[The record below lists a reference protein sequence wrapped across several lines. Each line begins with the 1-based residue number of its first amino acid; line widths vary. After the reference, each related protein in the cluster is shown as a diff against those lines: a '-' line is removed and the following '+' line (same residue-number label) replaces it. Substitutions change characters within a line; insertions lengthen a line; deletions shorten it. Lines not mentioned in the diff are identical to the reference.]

1 MPCVFYGSTRERPLA
16 GPEPPC
22 RVHVAMTEVR
32 SFRDIVRLFFIYER
46 EFRWAVTV
54 TVVVAVLGAFLLPNR
69 YQSTARL
76 LIKPG
81 GADMLLPIG
90 ASGRQVMLS
99 PVPQHDLVTNDEKI
113 LTGQQIVNQVARD
126 LIAERAAAP
135 PPGSLWKRAKADVG
149 RLGRAGLRGVRD
161 VLAFVGLVDHSTQ
174 AERLSRTLVKRF
186 SVQRVP
192 GSSIMAVHFQWDNPH
207 VAQEVLKDWIDVYL
221 RYRQHVLGNPTDL
234 YTFYRNQAHK
244 ESLLSAKYRQQL
256 VALERQTQ
264 GISVRARANVLEKQ
278 IETAEAHQVEEQ
290 SQLVALTQGIAGN
303 RHLLPETAPMVPRE
317 RKVGLNP
324 VLLDLKR
331 RMDGLEVKRV
341 NLLRTYTPQAPP
353 VVALDKA
360 ISILAARIHKTKRQ
374 IALASTLGANSV
386 FTSLEQGLVNRRIQ
400 RRELRARL
408 SEKHRQIR
416 ELIAARERVMAI
428 EPRAS
433 VLEHLLRTAEHN
445 YAHYMGDAEKARIA
459 QALSA
464 NRISNVAVVEPAT
477 LDPARV
483 FPKSLD
489 ILIAALPLGILI
501 GLVVIYIYHL
511 IDQRIHDGG
520 LVEHTLHVPLWAS
533 VPDAGAGAQP
543 EFAASLHRLL
553 ALLPLE
559 QVPQSGLT
567 IGLTS
572 AGRGEGV
579 HFLSG
584 HIEKLLTAGG
594 YSVNRK
600 GGKANAG
607 EVMLTESPA
616 LLHDESAIGRL
627 SGADIILLV
636 IEAGRTTVPA
646 VREVLRVLAM
656 TFKQADGIILNRR
669 RFEIPE
675 HVLHWIERW
684 RASPAD
690 H

>member
-1 MPCVFYGSTRERPLA
+1 
-16 GPEPPC
+16 
-22 RVHVAMTEVR
+22 MTEVR
-32 SFRDIVRLFFIYER
+32 SFRDIVRLFFIYQR
-46 EFRWAVTV
+46 EFRWAVIV
-54 TVVVAVLGAFLLPNR
+54 TVVVATLGAFLLPTR

-76 LIKPG
+76 LVKPG

-113 LTGQQIVNQVARD
+113 LTGQQIVMQVARR
-126 LIAERAAAP
+126 LLAERAAAP
-135 PPGSLWKRAKADVG
+135 PPRSLWKRAKVDFG
-149 RLGRAGLRGVRD
+149 RVGRAGVRGARD
-161 VLAFVGLVDHSTQ
+161 VLTFVGIVDHSTR
-174 AERLSRTLVKRF
+174 AERLSRALIKRF
-186 SVQRVP
+186 SVRRVP
-192 GSSIMAVHFQWDNPH
+192 GSSIMALHFQWNNAH
-207 VAQEVLKDWIDVYL
+207 MAQEVLGGWIHVYL

-234 YTFYRNQAHK
+234 YTFYGDQAHK
-244 ESLLSAKYRQQL
+244 ERLLSAKYRQQL

-264 GISVRARANVLEKQ
+264 GISVRARANVLAKQ
-278 IETAEAHQVEEQ
+278 IETAEAHQAEEQ

-317 RKVGLNP
+317 RKIGLNP

-360 ISILAARIHKTKRQ
+360 ISVLATRIHKTRHQ

-408 SEKHRQIR
+408 AEKHRQIR

-433 VLEHLLRTAEHN
+433 VLERLLRTAEHN

-459 QALSA
+459 QALSV
-464 NRISNVAVVEPAT
+464 NRISNIAVVEPAT

-489 ILIAALPLGILI
+489 ILVAALPLGILM
-501 GLVVIYIYHL
+501 GLIVIYVYHL
-511 IDQRIHDGG
+511 VDQRIHDGG

-533 VPDAGAGAQP
+533 VPETGTPVRP
-543 EFAASLHRLL
+543 EFAASLQRLI

-559 QVPQSGLT
+559 QVSQGGLT

-572 AGRGEGV
+572 ATRGEGV

-584 HIEKLLTAGG
+584 HIEQLLSARG
-594 YSVNRK
+594 YSTQR
-600 GGKANAG
+600 GSGKAGAG
-607 EVMLTESPA
+607 QIVLAESPA
-616 LLHDESAIGRL
+616 LLHDESAIGNL
-627 SGADIILLV
+627 AGADIILLV
-636 IEAGRTTVPA
+636 VEAGRTTTSA

-684 RASPAD
+684 RAVPAD
-690 H
+690 R